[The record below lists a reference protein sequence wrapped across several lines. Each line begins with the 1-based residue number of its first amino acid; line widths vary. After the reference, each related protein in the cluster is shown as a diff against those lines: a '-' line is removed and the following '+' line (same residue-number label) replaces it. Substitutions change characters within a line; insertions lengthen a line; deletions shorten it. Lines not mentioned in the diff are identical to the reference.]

1 MKKLFLTTLLVF
13 IGLSAFALRV
23 QDGKTNAW
31 ATYYTVEG
39 YERSL
44 INGWESTWEQTKNKS
59 DIYYMQFKNDGD
71 FLTSQLFDVQ
81 NNALAI
87 VMEIQMPSGGDKTA
101 TLYGLNYDS
110 VVVETLNVD
119 LNGANFASGENKY
132 FSEAAFV
139 LLNKNRDI
147 RRVRFEYGNDPF
159 TTQYLRMQWFEIR
172 DTTYTSTATELV
184 KTDKLQLSVSN
195 GFLTVSGVAANATV
209 QIYTLLGASAM
220 RQPLVDNRLFV
231 GQLPK
236 GVYVVR
242 TGNAVSKVIF

>member
-1 MKKLFLTTLLVF
+1 MKKLSLTILFVF
-13 IGLSAFALRV
+13 IGLSVFALRT

-31 ATYYTVEG
+31 ATYYTENGYNRSVE
-39 YERSL
+39 
-44 INGWESTWEQTKNKS
+44 NGWVSSSPQTSKNG
-59 DIYYMQFKNDGD
+59 IYFMPFKNDGD

-81 NNALAI
+81 NNALAV
-87 VMEIQMPSGGDKTA
+87 VMEIQMPSGGEKTA
-101 TLYGLNYDS
+101 TLYGLNSDS
-110 VVVETLNVD
+110 TVVETLNVD
-119 LNGANFASGENKY
+119 LLGADFAASTNKY
-132 FSEAAFV
+132 YNEKIVVFQ
-139 LLNKNRDI
+139 NKNRDI
-147 RRVRFEYGNDPF
+147 RRVRFEYGNNPF
-159 TTQYLRMQWFEIR
+159 TTNYLRMQWFEIR

>member
-1 MKKLFLTTLLVF
+1 MKKLFLTTLLVL

-23 QDGKTNAW
+23 QDSKTNAW
-31 ATYYTVEG
+31 ATYYTTSG
-39 YERSL
+39 YDRSVK
-44 INGWESTWEQTKNKS
+44 NGWVSSSPQTSKNG
-59 DIYYMQFKNDGD
+59 IYFMPFKNDGD

-81 NNALAI
+81 NNALAV
-87 VMEIQMPSGGDKTA
+87 VMEIQMPSGGEKTA
-101 TLYGLNYDS
+101 TLYGLNSDS
-110 VVVETLNVD
+110 TVVETLNVD
-119 LNGANFASGENKY
+119 LLGADFAASTNKY
-132 FSEAAFV
+132 YNEKIVVFQ
-139 LLNKNRDI
+139 NKNRDI
-147 RRVRFEYGNDPF
+147 RRVRFEFDNDPF
-159 TTQYLRMQWFEIR
+159 TTNYLRMQWFEIR